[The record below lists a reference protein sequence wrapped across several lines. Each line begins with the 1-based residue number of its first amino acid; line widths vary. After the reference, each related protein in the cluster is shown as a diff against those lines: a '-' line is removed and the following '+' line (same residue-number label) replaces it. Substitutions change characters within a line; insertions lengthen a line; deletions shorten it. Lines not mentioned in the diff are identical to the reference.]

1 MGDTKLTLACGPY
14 DRTESLRTGLV
25 KPEGID
31 LTYIPIQS
39 PPEIFSR
46 MIDLKSFDASEM
58 SLSGYLQMRAL
69 GKTDFIAIPV
79 FPSRVFRHG
88 FIFVRDTIKKPKDL
102 EGRRV
107 GVPEYWQTA
116 AVWIR
121 GILQHEY
128 DVDIR
133 TIQWREG
140 GVDIPLSPEEYASR
154 KEMTGYRPE
163 MLPQGQC
170 LNDQLVAGN
179 LDAVIGARKPAS
191 VGKTKGLGRLFHNYR
206 EVEKDYFERTGI
218 FPIMH
223 TIVIRSEIYQRH
235 PWVAESLYKAFLE
248 SKRSCLKEM
257 RFTGTIKYTLPW
269 LFSDLEEIDSIF
281 GGDPWPYGFAE
292 NRHVLE
298 TFGQYLKDQ
307 DFVTHPLN
315 LDECFAP
322 LSGITQ

>member
-1 MGDTKLTLACGPY
+1 MGDLKLTLACGPY
-14 DRTESLRTGLV
+14 DRTESLRTGLI

-58 SLSGYLQMRAL
+58 SLSAYLQMRAL
-69 GKTDFIAIPV
+69 GKTEFVAIPV

-88 FIFVRDTIKKPKDL
+88 FIFVRDTIQKPKDL
-102 EGRRV
+102 EGSRV

-121 GILQHEY
+121 GILHHEY

-133 TIQWREG
+133 TIHWREG

-163 MLPQGQC
+163 MLPEGQC
-170 LNDQLVAGN
+170 LNDQLAAGD

-191 VGKTKGLGRLFHNYR
+191 VDKMKGLGRLFPNYR
-206 EVEKDYFERTGI
+206 EVEKDYFGRTRI

-223 TIVIRSEIYQRH
+223 TIVIRSEIYHRH

-248 SKRSCLKEM
+248 SKRICLKEM
-257 RFTGTIKYTLPW
+257 HFTGTIKYTLPW
-269 LFSDLEEIDSIF
+269 LFADLEEIDDTF

-298 TFGQYLKDQ
+298 TFGQYLKEQ
-307 DFVTHPLN
+307 DFVAHSLDM
-315 LDECFAP
+315 DECFAP